1 LKPTVAAAECA
12 GTEAGM
18 RALYAALLVT
28 LVGLPAAGQKPAPPQ
43 KPVAQKSAPKLV
55 GSYKDNVD
63 KLMLFEL
70 RAQQYADRLAIAAD
84 KGEGMAMVD
93 YSMRNCSTSLHGGE
107 LLLAGL
113 AAAGTPAQK
122 KNLDLVMQHHQLAQ
136 KAFDDLRAETKREY
150 PSRANVLRLAYKISD
165 EAMLAQGKKPPKHPI
180 IKSEPATPAK

>member
-1 LKPTVAAAECA
+1 
-12 GTEAGM
+12 M

-55 GSYKDNVD
+55 GTYKANID

-70 RAQQYADRLAIAAD
+70 RVQQYADRLAIAAD

-93 YSMRNCSTSLHGGE
+93 YSMRNCSTSLHGGA
-107 LLLAGL
+107 LLLQGL
-113 AAAGTPAQK
+113 VTAATPAQK
-122 KNLDLVMQHHQLAQ
+122 KDLDVVAQHHRLAQ

-150 PSRANVLRLAYKISD
+150 PSRANVLRQAYKISD

-180 IKSEPATPAK
+180 IKSEPATPAKR